1 MCERCRKTVPS
12 CVLGQAKRRKLWTI
26 PTEYHCS
33 IVGTC
38 LSSEDVAW
46 LCRRLKLVPT
56 ADARPYDIHRY
67 FVEKAAEDGPEAR
80 LMHKRLD
87 ETFAVAVKRFARET
101 TEEGW
106 MALWTAAVA
115 SGDVAAAYWG
125 VLSHGAMPD
134 AVRVRAFA
142 DVHMLSHIMGGENR
156 RQLRENRD
164 LSRRCEELTARLA
177 KQERAATERV
187 AEKDARIRE
196 LEAQLATQRA
206 APAVPETP
214 NVPKA
219 PSVRAPGQARL
230 LRTMDALH
238 RRVAS
243 ERMRARHAEAEVE
256 RLRRLLDP
264 PAAQLR
270 RTAAA
275 ETNAP
280 TDLGGRAILYVGGR
294 TKSLPHLRAAV
305 ETRNG
310 CLLHHDGG
318 FEQTTR
324 CLEGLV
330 ERADVVVCP
339 VDCVSHDACLRVKG
353 LCRRM
358 GKPFVPMRSAGATSF
373 ARILHSFGQDGA
385 GEESAHH

>member
-1 MCERCRKTVPS
+1 MPS
-12 CVLGQAKRRKLWTI
+12 CVVGQAKRRKLWTI

-33 IVGTC
+33 LVGTC

-67 FVEKAAEDGPEAR
+67 FVEKSAEDGPEAR

-87 ETFAVAVKRFARET
+87 ETFAPAVKRFARET

-115 SGDVAAAYWG
+115 SGNVAAAYWG

-142 DVHMLSHIMGGENR
+142 DVHMLSHLMGGESR

-164 LSRRCEELTARLA
+164 LVRRCDELAARLA
-177 KQERAATERV
+177 KQERAAADRI

-196 LEAQLATQRA
+196 LESQVAARRTAPA
-206 APAVPETP
+206 APETAA
-214 NVPKA
+214 PK
-219 PSVRAPGQARL
+219 PTPVRAPGQARL

-238 RRVAS
+238 RRIAS

-256 RLRRLLDP
+256 RLRRLLDA
-264 PAAQLR
+264 PAASAR
-270 RTAAA
+270 HRPS
-275 ETNAP
+275 EEVSAP

-385 GEESAHH
+385 GEEAAHH